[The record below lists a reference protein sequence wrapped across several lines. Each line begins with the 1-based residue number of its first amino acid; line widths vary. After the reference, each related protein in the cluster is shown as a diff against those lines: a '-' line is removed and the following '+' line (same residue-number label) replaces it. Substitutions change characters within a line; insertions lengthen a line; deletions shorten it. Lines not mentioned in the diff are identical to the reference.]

1 MKTLLTIIILM
12 AFYSTSSTAQAG
24 EKLHLMKVHGAVCAS
39 CAYGLEK
46 KFKKI
51 EGVTGFDIDF
61 KTGVVSVCTDEN
73 TYFEKQQL
81 TKIFIES
88 GYTFK
93 GEEIKGSCSQ
103 IANTEN
109 KTFKKSHVLNLGEDV
124 TISGLYNGMCEDGE
138 DFYFVYK
145 TDVLEVILPKKGIP
159 ENLAKGTTLKVSGT
173 VISHGDEIKIK
184 ARHIDVQ

>member
-1 MKTLLTIIILM
+1 MKTLLTIAILT
-12 AFYSTSSTAQAG
+12 AFYSTAQAG

-46 KFKKI
+46 KFKKF
-51 EGVTGFDIDF
+51 EGVTSFDIDF
-61 KTGVVSVCTDEN
+61 KAGVVSVCTDEN
-73 TYFEKQQL
+73 THFEKQQL

-93 GEEIKGSCSQ
+93 GEEIKESCSQ
-103 IANTEN
+103 DSNTEN
-109 KTFKKSHVLNLGEDV
+109 KNIKKSQTLNPGEDV
-124 TISGLYNGMCEDGE
+124 TVSGLYNGMCEDGE

-145 TDVLEVILPKKGIP
+145 SDVLEVILPKKGMP
-159 ENLAKGTTLKVSGT
+159 ENLVKGTTLKVTGT
-173 VISHGDEIKIK
+173 VISHGDEVKII